1 MCGIAGLIDVRCR
14 GAGERLGQL
23 GRRMATAMAHRG
35 PDGEGVWTDDAAG
48 LVLAHRRLAVVDL
61 SPAGAQPM
69 VSANGR
75 FVLAYNGEVY
85 GFEALRHHP
94 ALAGVRWRGH
104 SDTEVILES
113 VAHRGVE
120 ATLEAIDG
128 MFALALWDRETR
140 TLHLARDRL
149 GIKPL
154 FVAEAEGRLAFASE
168 LRCLHALGAPLDVE
182 PGAVAAF
189 LRYGHVPAPWSIY
202 QGVTKLR
209 PGERLTRHPD
219 GRIERRSYWQASE
232 MVAEARTAPL
242 AVDDEAAA
250 DRLEALLGEAVARQ
264 MIADVPLGV
273 FLSGGIDSSTVT
285 AMMVR
290 ADRGPVRSFAIGFP
304 DAGFDESPHAAAVAQ
319 ALGTEHTTLMVTG
332 TEALATV
339 PRLADLYDEPFADA
353 SAVPTHLLAKLTRA
367 HVTVALSGDGG
378 DELFLGYNRHAFA
391 AGTWRRLRRLPPGLR
406 RPAAHLLQTVPEEW
420 IDRTLGRLPG
430 LPPQIGD
437 KVQKVAR
444 ILGEDEASLYLRL
457 VSQVDHPEHH
467 LAAAEV
473 VPPTSDIPGL
483 DPVDRMRLADTLGYL
498 PDDILQKVD
507 RAAMAV
513 ALEVRP
519 PLLDRHVVAF
529 AWRLP
534 RHQLIRN
541 GEAKWLLRRVL
552 ERHLPRDLIDR
563 PKQGFTTPL
572 AAWLRGPLRDWG
584 HDLLH
589 GSDYGGGLLDPA
601 PARALWQRHQTGR
614 TSEAR
619 QLWPLLMLEAWRQR
633 WHPTGPIQE
642 PPAGAVT

>member
-1 MCGIAGLIDVRCR
+1 MCGIAGLIDLRRR
-14 GAGERLGQL
+14 GDGDRLARD
-23 GRRMATAMAHRG
+23 GRRMAAAIAHRG
-35 PDGEGVWTDDAAG
+35 PDGEGVWVDDAAG

-69 VSANGR
+69 VSADGR
-75 FVLAYNGEVY
+75 YVLAYNGEIY

-113 VAHRGVE
+113 VAHRGLE
-120 ATLEAIDG
+120 ATLDAIDG
-128 MFALALWDRETR
+128 MFALALWDRRTR

-168 LRCLHALGAPLDVE
+168 LRGLHALGEPFDLE

-189 LRYGHVPAPWSIY
+189 LRYGYVPAPWSILA
-202 QGVTKLR
+202 GITKLL
-209 PGERLTRHPD
+209 PGEVLTRDAD
-219 GRIERRSYWQASE
+219 GRTERRAYWRTRDG
-232 MVAEARTAPL
+232 VAEARLAPL
-242 AVDDEAAA
+242 DLDDDAAA
-250 DRLEALLGEAVARQ
+250 DRLETLLRKAVAGQ

-290 ADRGPVRSFAIGFP
+290 AERGPVRSFAIGFP
-304 DAGFDESPHAAAVAQ
+304 DAGFDESGHAAAVAR
-319 ALGTEHTTLMVTG
+319 ALGTDHTTLMVTG
-332 TEALATV
+332 AEALATV
-339 PRLADLYDEPFADA
+339 PGLADLYDEPFADA
-353 SAVPTHLLAKLTRA
+353 SALPTHLLAKLTRA

-391 AGTWRRLRRLPPGLR
+391 AGTWPRLRRLPQALR
-406 RPAAHLLQTVPEEW
+406 RPAAGLLERIPEHW
-420 IDRTLGRLPG
+420 IDRTVGRLPG
-430 LPPQIGD
+430 LPPQTGD
-437 KVQKVAR
+437 KVRKIAR
-444 ILGEDEASLYLRL
+444 ILGEDEAGMYLRL

-467 LAAAEV
+467 VGAAPV
-473 VPPTSDIPGL
+473 VPPTEDVPGL

-498 PDDILQKVD
+498 PDDVLQKVD

-519 PLLDRHVVAF
+519 PLLDREVLAF

-534 RHQLIRN
+534 RHQLIRE
-541 GEAKWLLRRVL
+541 GRGKWLLRRVL

-563 PKQGFTTPL
+563 PKQGFTAPL
-572 AAWLRGPLRDWG
+572 ATWLRGPLRDWG

-589 GSDYGGGLLDPA
+589 GPDYGGGLLDPA
-601 PARALWQRHQTGR
+601 PARALWRRHQTGA

-619 QLWPLLMLEAWRQR
+619 QLWPLLMLEAWRRR
-633 WHPTGPIQE
+633 WHPTAPMPE
-642 PPAGAVT
+642 NESAAT